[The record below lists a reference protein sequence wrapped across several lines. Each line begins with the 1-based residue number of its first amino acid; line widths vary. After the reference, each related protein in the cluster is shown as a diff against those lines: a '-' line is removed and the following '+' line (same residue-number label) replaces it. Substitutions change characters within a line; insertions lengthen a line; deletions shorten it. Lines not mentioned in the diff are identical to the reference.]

1 RKSVVEGGFTK
12 IQREYDR
19 GLDGVES
26 QYLGKPSII
35 FGGVFEYQL
44 ENPILWRQVRRQE
57 LGDGMRTILSEAR
70 FTDFAMLPPGSFP
83 DFATT
88 SGQ

>member
-1 RKSVVEGGFTK
+1 
-12 IQREYDR
+12 
-19 GLDGVES
+19 LDGVES
-26 QYLGKPSII
+26 EYLGRPSLI
-35 FGGVFEYQL
+35 FGGVFEYQVA
-44 ENPILWRQVRRQE
+44 NPFLQRQTRRQE
-57 LGDGMRTILSEAR
+57 RDDGTRYMLSEAK